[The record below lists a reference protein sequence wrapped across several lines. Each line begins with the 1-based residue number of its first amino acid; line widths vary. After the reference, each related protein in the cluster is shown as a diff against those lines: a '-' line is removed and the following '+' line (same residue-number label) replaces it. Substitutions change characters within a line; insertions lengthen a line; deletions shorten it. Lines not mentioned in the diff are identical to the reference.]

1 MDLQSLT
8 CRNCGATLSM
18 KNAKEE
24 VIECPYCKHLTTLPR
39 KNIAPNVATTLRAA
53 DHELAN
59 ADFTR
64 AYDMFAKAAEL
75 DGNEPEAYFGMA
87 LAENQVQYLKD
98 EVNNRLQPICHNATA
113 KKFADNANYKKA
125 ARLATPKQRET
136 YEKRAKEIDYVR
148 ERFAAFAASKL
159 DYDCFICVKV
169 TNEQGDH
176 TEDSYIAER
185 IYHALK
191 KENYRPFYSEEEI
204 GGRTGADYE
213 ALILYAICKSKCML
227 VVCLE
232 EGYLR
237 TKWVKNEYTRF
248 LSISEAT
255 GKKSENIAVVT
266 AGKKIERLPESTV
279 PIRNIEY
286 MDAFGFENVLTFIRG
301 FCGVR
306 GSQAKK
312 IRSRVAIAAAAVLAV
327 SAAAIGVGLA
337 AKQDKEEAAKF
348 GYTYELNADKDGY
361 VLTGTKG
368 EITDGKFVIPET
380 YEGLPVKAIGESAF
394 KNVDKMTEI
403 VIPASVTSVGAY
415 AFQDCDGFTDFT
427 LPATVTEWGEGVFQD
442 CDGFTAFNVSFA
454 TVENFSYL
462 FGETGA
468 PSGLVRITVTGTK
481 VPQNAFK
488 NCSNVTE
495 ITLVDKVTEIGA
507 SAFEGCINLMR
518 LKMQGEG
525 LVIGSRAFYNCGSL
539 VSLTLPNDTTRI
551 GSYAFGNCAKLQ
563 VLQGAETLQSIED
576 HAFYHCYKLRQ
587 MTIGASVTE
596 IGESAFVGCS
606 DLKDVVFLVA
616 EGWSAGATALEQT
629 ALENQSTAADYL
641 TDDYLNVK
649 WTRTTENEG

>member
-1 MDLQSLT
+1 MDLKSLT
-8 CRNCGATLSM
+8 CRNCGAALSM

-24 VIECPYCKHLTTLPR
+24 VIECPYCKYLTTLPK

-59 ADFTR
+59 ADFAR

-113 KKFADNANYKKA
+113 KKFADNVNYKKA
-125 ARLATPKQRET
+125 VRLATPKQREV

-213 ALILYAICKSKCML
+213 ALILYAICKAKCML

-255 GKKSENIAVVT
+255 GKKSENIAAVN
-266 AGKKIERLPESTV
+266 AGKKIERLPDSSA
-279 PIRNIEY
+279 PLRNIEY
-286 MDAFGFENVLTFIRG
+286 MDAYGFENVLTFIRE
-301 FCGVR
+301 FCGIR

-312 IRSRVAIAAAAVLAV
+312 IRTRVAIVAAAVLALTAV
-327 SAAAIGVGLA
+327 GVGA
-337 AKQDKEEAAKF
+337 GIASQKQKEEAAKF
-348 GYTYELNADKDGY
+348 GYTYELNAAQDGY
-361 VLTGTKG
+361 VLTGVKG
-368 EITDGKFVIPET
+368 EVTETKFVLPET
-380 YEGLPVKAIGESAF
+380 YEGLPVTAIGRAAF

-403 VIPASVTSVGAY
+403 VIPASVTSVGAF
-415 AFQDCDGFTDFT
+415 AFQDCDGFTNFT

-442 CDGFTAFNVSFA
+442 CDGFTSFNVSFNSIESFA
-454 TVENFSYL
+454 YL
-462 FGETGA
+462 FGETGVPTTIA
-468 PSGLVRITVTGTK
+468 QVTVAGNSL
-481 VPQNAFK
+481 PQNAFK
-488 NCSNVTE
+488 SCGNIAQIAVQSG
-495 ITLVDKVTEIGA
+495 VTEIGA
-507 SAFEGCINLMR
+507 SAFEGCIKLMAIT
-518 LKMQGEG
+518 LPDG
-525 LVIGSRAFYNCGSL
+525 LLSVGDRAFYGCGSL
-539 VSLTLPNDTTRI
+539 VTLSLPDSTVSI
-551 GSYAFGNCAKLQ
+551 GDYAFGNCAKLQ
-563 VLQGAETLQSIED
+563 MLDNSSALTSIGAG
-576 HAFYHCYKLRQ
+576 AFYHCYVLSQ
-587 MTIGASVTE
+587 IEIAQSVTE
-596 IGESAFVGCS
+596 IGVKAFEGCS
-606 DLKDVVFLVA
+606 DLASVNFLA
-616 EGWSAGATALEQT
+616 TEGWSAGVTALDSA
-629 ALENQSTAADYL
+629 ALADKTTAADYL
-641 TDDYLNVK
+641 TGNYLGVK
-649 WTRTTENEG
+649 WTKTTENE